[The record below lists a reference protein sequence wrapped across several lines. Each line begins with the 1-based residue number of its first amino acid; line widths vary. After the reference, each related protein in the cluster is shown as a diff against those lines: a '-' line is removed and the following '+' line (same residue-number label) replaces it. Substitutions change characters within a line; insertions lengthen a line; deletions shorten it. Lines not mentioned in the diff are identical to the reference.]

1 MADEQKIRLTENQ
14 RRLLNQA
21 MGRFDKMLWGLID
34 KAKDADGMV
43 RPEEKLSSNG
53 DFRKM
58 ALAYHSRFEEHLKK
72 NNLAIPIFIQA
83 SQEALYHLHQIVP
96 GQPRNYVRQNLNEYR
111 CFLLH
116 RMERD
121 TVNVTYA
128 CNGAHPAIYPVPHQS
143 SV

>member
-1 MADEQKIRLTENQ
+1 MVDEQKIRLTDNQ

-21 MGRFDKMLWGLID
+21 MGRFDKMLWELID
-34 KAKDADGMV
+34 RAKDADGMV

-58 ALAYHSRFEEHLKK
+58 ALAYHVRFEEHLKK
-72 NNLAIPIFIQA
+72 NNLTIPIFIQA

-96 GQPRNYVRQNLNEYR
+96 GQSRNYVRQNLNEYR
-111 CFLLH
+111 CCLLH

-121 TVNVTYA
+121 SVNVNYA
-128 CNGAHPAIYPVPHQS
+128 CNGRHPAIYPDTHPA

>member
-1 MADEQKIRLTENQ
+1 MADKQKIRLTDNQ

-21 MGRFDKMLWGLID
+21 MGRFDKMLWELID
-34 KAKDADGMV
+34 RAKDADGMV

-58 ALAYHSRFEEHLKK
+58 ALAYHTRFEEHLKK
-72 NNLAIPIFIQA
+72 NNLIIPIFIQA
-83 SQEALYHLHQIVP
+83 SEEALYHLHQIVP
-96 GQPRNYVRQNLNEYR
+96 GQSRNYVRQNLNEYR
-111 CFLLH
+111 CCLLH

-121 TVNVTYA
+121 SVNVNYA
-128 CNGAHPAIYPVPHQS
+128 CNGVHPAIYPGAHPA